1 MEIGTQRGR
10 SNKFN
15 DAVRCALSEIY
26 SHGLKPGCHPLPPSF
41 NASGSIRCNLQFTVS
56 TMSDRGRSRR
66 VRSLARPDSENREH
80 PMRDPF
86 IDSTP
91 SVSHVKNPITMGI
104 FTSQGLVCTHPSGIG
119 TWKQPSKRINYF
131 SVPPRFHWNSTYTFF
146 KSGSHKEFLA
156 RARWIAR
163 GGNAERMGRAVQI

>member
-1 MEIGTQRGR
+1 MEIRTQGGS
-10 SNKFN
+10 SNKF
-15 DAVRCALSEIY
+15 DAAVKCALSEMY
-26 SHGLKPGCHPLPPSF
+26 PRGLNPGFDPLRPSF
-41 NASGSIRCNLQFTVS
+41 NASGSIRCNQRFTVS
-56 TMSDRGRSRR
+56 MISNRARNRS
-66 VRSLARPDSENREH
+66 VRTLARPDSENRGH
-80 PMRDPF
+80 LMRDPF

-104 FTSQGLVCTHPSGIG
+104 FTSQGLVCTHPSGVG

-156 RARWIAR
+156 RARCIAR
-163 GGNAERMGRAVQI
+163 GGNEERMSQVVQL